1 MIKKIVVIGI
11 VVVVALVGWCLC
23 VVADKSDRSNGNK

>member
-1 MIKKIVVIGI
+1 MIKTLITVGI
-11 VVVVALVGWCLC
+11 VVVVALLGWCLC

>member
-1 MIKKIVVIGI
+1 MIKTIVVIGI